1 MCGARVLCPFRLPT
15 LAVSRRIHCGGNL
28 LTARHRNNSQRRGEG
43 YEETRNESA
52 PRGHRVDVVVAIQPT
67 IMGVDRFGLIPPK
80 RNAPSSHF
88 VQALFLHTGP
98 LPLIEFESLTS
109 STFPSVL
116 PAVPA
121 DSGLTVGMGNMG
133 RFFGRLF
140 FFPPAKQKC
149 VRGRGEYHIA
159 NWIAMDTNNKPA
171 RKN

>member
-1 MCGARVLCPFRLPT
+1 MCGARVLCPFCLPT

-121 DSGLTVGMGNMG
+121 DSGLTVSGDGQHG
-133 RFFGRLF
+133 QFFWAFILF
-140 FFPPAKQKC
+140 PTRQTKMCSRP
-149 VRGRGEYHIA
+149 R
-159 NWIAMDTNNKPA
+159 
-171 RKN
+171 